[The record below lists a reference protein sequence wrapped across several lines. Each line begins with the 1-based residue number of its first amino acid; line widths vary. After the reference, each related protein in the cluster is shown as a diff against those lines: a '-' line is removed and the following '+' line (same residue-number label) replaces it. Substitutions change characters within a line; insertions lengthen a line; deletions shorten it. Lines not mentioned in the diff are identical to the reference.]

1 MCRDLAHKVEAV
13 KPDRAETDRFRAKEL
28 PWQRKVRG
36 RQMLVI
42 DFCRGGLV
50 PTLFGKGCWVTI
62 WKPDGGVTKA
72 SSAAAWWQKQ
82 LSNSPG

>member
-1 MCRDLAHKVEAV
+1 
-13 KPDRAETDRFRAKEL
+13 
-28 PWQRKVRG
+28 
-36 RQMLVI
+36 MLVI

-62 WKPDGGVTKA
+62 WKPDGGVTEA